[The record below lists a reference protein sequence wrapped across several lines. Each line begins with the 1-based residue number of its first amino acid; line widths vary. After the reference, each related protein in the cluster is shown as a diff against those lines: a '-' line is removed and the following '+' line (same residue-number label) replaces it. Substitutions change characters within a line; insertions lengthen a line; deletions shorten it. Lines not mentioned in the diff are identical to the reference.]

1 MISPTKK
8 LLVVVA
14 LFSMP
19 IAAVIA
25 VMPEATPLAIG
36 VVAVLAV
43 VLLIDGSLGLGRPA
57 RLRVTVA
64 QDMVRLTKDR
74 PTEIPLLIE
83 NERARVIT
91 LRIGLTL
98 PLSFESDEE
107 TMTVILPAANAVE
120 HRWPCTAR
128 ERGQFAMQEVY
139 FEVCSPLGL
148 WAVRGFTEH
157 RTELRVYPN
166 LMHERNRL
174 SAIFLNRGF
183 AGAHTQRQVGKGRE
197 FAQLRDYIPGDSFED
212 IHWKATARRARL
224 VTKMHQVER
233 TQEVYVIIDASRLSA
248 RSTGDVVEGGE
259 RTSHLELFITA
270 ALVLGMVAE
279 RQGDLFG
286 LVTFSNRVHSFIRA
300 KRGHSHFNTCRD
312 ALYTLQP
319 NVLDPD
325 FGELVSF
332 LRLRL
337 RRRALLVFLT
347 DLDDSVLAES
357 FVNHL
362 QLLQRHHLM
371 VVNTILPKEVGPLF
385 SSAKD
390 VSSNED
396 IYTKLGG
403 HVQWRQLREVQ
414 RGLYRH
420 GVTMGLLQDSAFCPD
435 TVSQYMNI
443 KQRQLL

>member
-19 IAAVIA
+19 IAAAIA
-25 VMPEATPLAIG
+25 TMPDATPLVLG
-36 VVAVLAV
+36 VIAVLAV
-43 VLLIDGSLGLGRPA
+43 VALLDGSLGLSRPA
-57 RLRVTVA
+57 RLRVSVA
-64 QDMVRLTKDR
+64 QEMVRLTKDR
-74 PTEIPLLIE
+74 VTEIPLLIE
-83 NERARVIT
+83 QERAEAIT
-91 LRIGLTL
+91 LRIGLSL

-107 TMTVILPAANAVE
+107 TMTVTLPAAKAAQ
-120 HRWPCTAR
+120 HGWPCTAR
-128 ERGQFAMQEVY
+128 ERGLYTMDRVH
-139 FEVCSPLGL
+139 FELSSPLGL
-148 WAVRGFTEH
+148 WAVRGVTED

-166 LMHERNRL
+166 LMQERNRL
-174 SAIFLNRGF
+174 SAIFLNRSF
-183 AGAHTQRQVGKGRE
+183 SGAHTQRQVGKGRDFE
-197 FAQLRDYIPGDSFED
+197 QLRDYIPGDSFED

-371 VVNTILPKEVGPLF
+371 LVNTILPKEVGPLF
-385 SSAKD
+385 SSAED
-390 VSSNED
+390 VLSNAD